1 MKRLEID
8 SENVVRLRRSIE
20 MSSVFVDPAMT
31 ELNAR
36 MRRPER
42 AGAAVR
48 LLYADHLIAQHG
60 RGERLVR
67 RQDLPE
73 EAFYD
78 GPIGANSGVDFL
90 AIS

>member
-1 MKRLEID
+1 
-8 SENVVRLRRSIE
+8 
-20 MSSVFVDPAMT
+20 MSSVFVDTAMT

-48 LLYADHLIAQHG
+48 LLHADHLIAQHG

-78 GPIGANSGVDFL
+78 GPIGANSGVFFL